1 MTTTANPQQQPLTP
15 DGILAAP
22 CHQVALPFWDG
33 RLYME
38 KEEMMLARHQQAKY
52 LCRQCPL
59 LEACSRYLER
69 MEEQRM
75 PVDGVVAGRY
85 YTPKKRRRRKTK
97 TRETPSEPA
106 FLKRNPPILLA

>member
-1 MTTTANPQQQPLTP
+1 MTTTAKTVSRQQRPLTP
-15 DGILAAP
+15 DGILTAP

-38 KEEMMLARHQQAKY
+38 KEEMMLARHEQAKQ

-59 LEACSRYLER
+59 LEACGRYLER

-97 TRETPSEPA
+97 NRENT
-106 FLKRNPPILLA
+106 

>member
-1 MTTTANPQQQPLTP
+1 MTTTAKTVSRQQRPLTP
-15 DGILAAP
+15 DGILTAP

-38 KEEMMLARHQQAKY
+38 KEEMMLARHEQAKY

-59 LEACSRYLER
+59 LEACNRYLER
-69 MEEQRM
+69 MENQRM

-97 TRETPSEPA
+97 TRETPS
-106 FLKRNPPILLA
+106 